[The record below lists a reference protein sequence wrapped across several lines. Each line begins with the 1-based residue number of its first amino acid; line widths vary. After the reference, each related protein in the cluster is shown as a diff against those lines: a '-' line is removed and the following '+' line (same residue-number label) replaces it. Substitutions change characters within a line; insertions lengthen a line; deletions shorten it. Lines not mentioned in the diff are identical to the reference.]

1 MKKNSRVYWTF
12 AFYLIFT
19 VMYLIFFILEI
30 DNFPLFIFLTISSVA
45 VLSTSTIYTIT
56 QAITGHKDN
65 IPPQIKLPLKKKPS
79 QQFSSE
85 LIEDYFEA
93 MPIVDQY
100 ANSQESYED
109 TSRIDE
115 YIFTEFDPE
124 DLLKIDNLKLS
135 KMDKIFFLREMLY
148 FEPNERKELIDE
160 MLQCQDDSTTPMTYC
175 PSLSPF
181 GLESKL
187 RVYVRSL
194 IEPGAKTKIII
205 VEKSDF
211 IIELKEKIGVLF
223 DYDLSDFV
231 VSSGGILL
239 DEKAQ
244 VENYDIEDD
253 DEIAIIPSKKFRK

>member
-1 MKKNSRVYWTF
+1 MKNKSRIYWTF
-12 AFYLIFT
+12 AFYLVFT
-19 VMYLIFFILEI
+19 AVYLLFFILEI

-45 VLSTSTIYTIT
+45 VLSTSTIYTIS
-56 QAITGHKDN
+56 QSITSHKNN

-79 QQFSSE
+79 QQFSSD

-115 YIFTEFDPE
+115 YIFTEFDQE
-124 DLLKIDNLKLS
+124 DLLKIDDLKLS

-148 FEPNERKELIDE
+148 FEPNERKQLIDE
-160 MLQCQDDSTTPMTYC
+160 MIENQNNSSNPITYSPPLTPI
-175 PSLSPF
+175 
-181 GLESKL
+181 GIENKL

-194 IEPGAKTKIII
+194 IEVGEKTKITII
-205 VEKSDF
+205 EKSDF
-211 IIELKEKIGVLF
+211 IQELKERIGVLF
-223 DYDLSDFV
+223 DYNLSDFV
-231 VSSGGILL
+231 LSSGGILL
-239 DEKAQ
+239 DDKEK
-244 VENYDIEDD
+244 VDSYDIEDD

>member
-1 MKKNSRVYWTF
+1 MKKITRVYWTF
-12 AFYLIFT
+12 AFYLFFALL
-19 VMYLIFFILEI
+19 YLVFFILEI
-30 DNFPLFIFLTISSVA
+30 DNFPVFIFLTISSVA

-56 QAITGHKDN
+56 QAITSHKDN

-85 LIEDYFEA
+85 FIEDYFEA
-93 MPIVDQY
+93 MPIIDQY

-115 YIFTEFDPE
+115 YIFTEFDQE
-124 DLLKIDNLKLS
+124 DLLNIDNLKLS

-148 FEPNERKELIDE
+148 FEPNERKQLIEE
-160 MLQCQDDSTTPMTYC
+160 MLKCQDDSTTSLTYC
-175 PSLSPF
+175 PPLKPF
-181 GLESKL
+181 GIEHKF

-205 VEKSDF
+205 IEKSDF
-211 IIELKEKIGVLF
+211 IIELKEKIGILF
-223 DYDLSDFV
+223 DYDLTDFV
-231 VSSGGILL
+231 LSSGGILL
-239 DEKAQ
+239 DDKDQ
-244 VENYDIEDD
+244 IDNYDIEDD

>member
-1 MKKNSRVYWTF
+1 MKKISRVYWTF
-12 AFYLIFT
+12 AFYLIFAI
-19 VMYLIFFILEI
+19 VYLIFFILEI

-56 QAITGHKDN
+56 QAITSHKDN
-65 IPPQIKLPLKKKPS
+65 IPPQIKLPLKKMPS

-85 LIEDYFEA
+85 FIEDYFEA

-115 YIFTEFDPE
+115 YIFTEFDQE

-148 FEPNERKELIDE
+148 FEQNERKQLIDE
-160 MLQCQDDSTTPMTYC
+160 MLKCQDDSTIPPSYC
-175 PSLSPF
+175 PPLTPF
-181 GLESKL
+181 GIEHKL

-205 VEKSDF
+205 IEKSDF
-211 IIELKEKIGVLF
+211 IMELKEKIGILF

-231 VSSGGILL
+231 LSSGGILL
-239 DEKAQ
+239 DDKAQ
-244 VENYDIEDD
+244 VDNYDIEDD
-253 DEIAIIPSKKFRK
+253 DELAIIPSKKFRK